1 MNIYKTIKC
10 VCIIKLILVNYN
22 NNANDSPY
30 PGHAKYIVM
39 EHNFLDLEKNTIFND
54 SKGSFIILSSIVLIF
69 TLVPCM
75 LSI

>member
-39 EHNFLDLEKNTIFND
+39 EHNFLNLEKKNLMIQ
-54 SKGSFIILSSIVLIF
+54 KGSFIILSSIVLLF
-69 TLVPCM
+69 TLEPCM

>member
-22 NNANDSPY
+22 NNSNDSPY

-39 EHNFLDLEKNTIFND
+39 EHNFLNLEKKNLMIQ
-54 SKGSFIILSSIVLIF
+54 KGSFIILSSIVLLF